1 MVMALHTSC
10 HQASY
15 EEAVLSAIRVGGDT
29 PSRAGLAGALI
40 AAASGVECMP
50 AEWRS
55 LTANN
60 AEVQRLAEQ
69 VAAHAGGLAARR
81 IA

>member
-1 MVMALHTSC
+1 MALHTSC

-15 EEAVLSAIRVGGDT
+15 EEAVLNAIRVGGDT
-29 PSRAGLAGALI
+29 PSRAGIAGALI
-40 AAASGVECMP
+40 AACAGIECIP
-50 AEWRS
+50 EEWRA

-69 VAAHAGGLAARR
+69 VAAHASMLASA
-81 IA
+81 

>member
-1 MVMALHTSC
+1 MGLHTSC

-15 EEAVLSAIRVGGDT
+15 EDAVLSAIRAGGDT

-40 AAASGVECMP
+40 AAASGIECIP
-50 AEWRS
+50 ADWRS

-69 VAAHAGGLAARR
+69 VAIHASGLATA
-81 IA
+81 